1 MPSGDPSRF
10 VSAWDR
16 LLATGLAPLVRW
28 TIVLLL
34 ILGTVPGIPGFEQLQ
49 QAFWP
54 GSASS
59 GPPLPFAEPQFL
71 TTDPTA
77 SLDARPAS
85 LASARFSAA
94 RKIGVGLLP
103 LADGSADE
111 PAGVWLRLIGLML
124 LMASLWLATVGLR
137 ATRRLR
143 APPACP
149 NLLAQP

>member
-1 MPSGDPSRF
+1 VPSGGPCRLA
-10 VSAWDR
+10 SAWDR

-34 ILGTVPGIPGFEQLQ
+34 ILGPIPGIPGFAQLQ

-54 GSASS
+54 GSAAS
-59 GPPLPFAEPQFL
+59 GSPLSFAEPQFL

-94 RKIGVGLLP
+94 RKTGVGPIPLP
-103 LADGSADE
+103 DRSADE
-111 PAGVWLRLIGLML
+111 PAGVWLQLIGLL
-124 LMASLWLATVGLR
+124 LLTASLWLATVGLR

-143 APPACP
+143 APPACRT
-149 NLLAQP
+149 LLAQP